1 MTGEPQPGAR
11 SGRESELV
19 ERAQSALRSAPGDG
33 ALLLVYASSS
43 ALTRFTANH
52 IHQNVATENVGVTA
66 KVIVG
71 DRVGVAST
79 NALEARALK
88 QVLKQAAEIARSLGR
103 PSEQA
108 VLAEPLPLPRPL
120 PEIERERTHWLPRAR
135 ALAVRGIV
143 KRATKADAQ
152 AAGALSDACDVFAV
166 ANTLGVTLA
175 TTLSQAELNL
185 VMSKGQGTGFA
196 YAVGRY
202 PDELPLEV
210 TAERALEKCLLNQDP
225 VDLPAGEYTTILE
238 PDAVGELVSFL
249 GYLGFGAK
257 AVQEGR
263 SFVCGKLGH
272 AITGEQFTLWDD
284 GWDAGGLPLPFDFE
298 GVPKKKVTLVERGV
312 ARAIVYDT
320 ATARKDSV
328 SSTGHALGPGSTSG
342 PMPLNLFVAPGDSSA
357 QEMVSGTER
366 GLLVTRFHY
375 TNVVERMRAVLT
387 GMTRDGTFL
396 IEEGRVSRPVKNFRF
411 TESVLE
417 AFSRIDAVSR
427 ERRLVQGPVL
437 APAVKVRGFRFSGT
451 TEF

>member
-1 MTGEPQPGAR
+1 VTDEVQPAACPK
-11 SGRESELV
+11 RESELLD
-19 ERAQSALRSAPGDG
+19 RAQSALQSAPGDG

-52 IHQNVATENVGVTA
+52 IHQNVATDNVGVTA
-66 KVIVG
+66 KVLLG

-88 QVLKQAAEIARSLGR
+88 RVLKQAAEVARSLGR

-108 VLAEPLPLPRPL
+108 VLAPPRLLPRPL
-120 PEIERERTHWLPRAR
+120 PESDHARTHWQPRAR
-135 ALAVRGIV
+135 ALAVKGIV
-143 KRATKADAQ
+143 KRAAKAKTE
-152 AAGALSDACDVFAV
+152 AAGALSESCDVFAV
-166 ANTLGVTLA
+166 ANTLGVALA

-185 VMSKGQGTGFA
+185 VVSKGQGTGFA
-196 YAVGRY
+196 YAVARY
-202 PDELPLEV
+202 PDELPLGM

-225 VDLPAGEYTTILE
+225 VDLPAGDYTTILE

-263 SFVCGKLGH
+263 SFVCGKLGQ
-272 AITGEQFTLWDD
+272 AITGDRFTLWDD
-284 GWDAGGLPLPFDFE
+284 GWDAAGLPLPFDFE
-298 GVPKKKVTLVERGV
+298 GVPKEKVTLIDRGV
-312 ARAIVYDT
+312 ARSVVYDT
-320 ATARKDSV
+320 TTARKDNV

-342 PMPLNLFVAPGDSSA
+342 PMPLNLFVAPGDSSLA
-357 QEMVSGTER
+357 EMVSGTER

-396 IEEGRVSRPVKNFRF
+396 IEDGRISKPVKNFRF

-417 AFSRIDAVSR
+417 AFSRIEAVSR

-437 APAVKVRGFRFSGT
+437 APAIKVRDFRFSGT